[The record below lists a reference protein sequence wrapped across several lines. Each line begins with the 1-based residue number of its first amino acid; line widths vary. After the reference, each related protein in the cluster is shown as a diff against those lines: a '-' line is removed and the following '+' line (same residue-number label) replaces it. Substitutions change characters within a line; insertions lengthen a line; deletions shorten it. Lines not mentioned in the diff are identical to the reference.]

1 MGGQPLRLRTFPM
14 ASEVVVDWNVRFHDT
29 FYGSTGDALHV
40 VWPIWH
46 ARDALFTR
54 LHIALWPIWHVRNVS
69 PNSCTMDNPYTV
81 LRATLQH
88 VCTTGTSNAERDLPI
103 AICTI
108 TLPNRRGD
116 PSNSEGT
123 RKTNA

>member
-14 ASEVVVDWNVRFHDT
+14 ASEVVVDWNVRPHDT
-29 FYGSTGDALHV
+29 FYGSAGDALH
-40 VWPIWH
+40 
-46 ARDALFTR
+46 
-54 LHIALWPIWHVRNVS
+54 ALWPIWHVRNVS

-88 VCTTGTSNAERDLPI
+88 VCTTNHSNAEHDVPI
-103 AICTI
+103 TICTI

-123 RKTNA
+123 RKTND